1 IGPISK
7 IAARDAT
14 TVVFTLSAP
23 YADLPVALANPNAK
37 IIPAAI
43 AKGGLDR
50 LNREAVGT
58 GPFKL
63 VTFEPERIIVVA
75 RNPAYY
81 DPARP
86 V

>member
-1 IGPISK
+1 
-7 IAARDAT
+7 
-14 TVVFTLSAP
+14 
-23 YADLPVALANPNAK
+23 K

-50 LNREAVGT
+50 LNREAVDT

-86 V
+86 VVDKVEVVVYPDMTAQGSALISSDIDLMYMVAP